1 MTKKH
6 EKSGEAI
13 DKINIQKQSAI
24 RLPKSKII
32 KNVFNMTIQEL
43 NKLAKE
49 FRQIDQLI
57 EMIPV
62 LKKMPVVEVAE
73 ILQQIDDTYLFTIL
87 DHFSLEQ
94 QGRIFSEFPMVKQLN
109 LFKSVSQ
116 KRFAQIFENMPSDNR
131 ADFFQH
137 LTQTEQAALLPFLS
151 KKTRED
157 VIALSSYPPET
168 AGGIMS
174 TDFATVKSDMTC
186 AEAIEKVR
194 SDAPSK
200 KTIYYVYV
208 VDDNQK
214 MLGFITL
221 KDLIMAE
228 PYTKVEDVLHKDFV
242 FAYVDEDR
250 EKVALKIEKYNL
262 VAIPILNREN
272 QLVGIVT
279 HDEAVDVI
287 RAEHSE
293 DMQKFMGIVQA
304 NEEFDYIG
312 TSTFKHFKKRVV
324 WIVSLAAVGII
335 SGIIIHSY
343 EKALEKLLILALYM
357 PMVADTGGNAGSQAA
372 TVVVRALALGQI
384 TVSDWF
390 KILWKEA
397 KVSLLLAIC
406 LGLLA
411 YGKVLFLS
419 WETEIPS
426 AYSLPL
432 IAFVI
437 SLALALQVVT
447 ATVIG
452 AGLPLLVKCFGGD
465 PAVAASPA
473 ITTVVDITG
482 LLIYFGM
489 ATLFF
494 SL

>member
-1 MTKKH
+1 M
-6 EKSGEAI
+6 
-13 DKINIQKQSAI
+13 N
-24 RLPKSKII
+24 
-32 KNVFNMTIQEL
+32 IQEL
-43 NKLAKE
+43 HKLAKE
-49 FRQIDQLI
+49 FQHIDQII
-57 EMIPV
+57 EMVPV
-62 LKKMPVVEVAE
+62 MKKMPVVEVAE
-73 ILQQIDDTYLFTIL
+73 ILQAIDETYLFNIL
-87 DHFSLEQ
+87 DRFSLEQ
-94 QGRIFSEFPMVKQLN
+94 QGLIFAEFPMVKQLD
-109 LFKSVSQ
+109 LFKTVSK
-116 KRFAQIFENMPSDNR
+116 KRFAQIFENMPSENR

-137 LTQTEQAALLPFLS
+137 LTQEEQSSLLPYLS
-151 KKTRED
+151 KNVRED
-157 VIALSSYPPET
+157 VIKLSAYPPET

-174 TDFATVKSDMTC
+174 TDFATVESQMTC

-194 SDAPSK
+194 RDAPSK
-200 KTIYYVYV
+200 KTVYYTYV
-208 VDDNQK
+208 VDSNQR
-214 MLGFITL
+214 LQGFITL

-228 PYTKVEDVLHKDFV
+228 PYTKVENALHRDFV
-242 FAYVDEDR
+242 FAFVDEDR
-250 EKVALKIEKYNL
+250 EKVAQLIERYDL

-279 HDEAVDVI
+279 HDEAIDVI

-304 NEEFDYIG
+304 NEEFDYLG

-335 SGIIIHSY
+335 SGIIIHRY
-343 EKALEKLLILALYM
+343 ENALEKLLILALYM

-384 TVSDWF
+384 RVRNWF
-390 KILWKEA
+390 TILWKEA
-397 KVSLLLAIC
+397 KISLLLAVC

-419 WETEIPS
+419 WETDIPS

-432 IAFVI
+432 IAFMI
-437 SLALALQVVT
+437 SLALTLQVVT

-452 AGLPLLVKCFGGD
+452 AGLPLLVKRFGGD

-482 LLIYFGM
+482 LLIYFGT
-489 ATLFF
+489 ATIFF

>member
-1 MTKKH
+1 MNTK
-6 EKSGEAI
+6 E
-13 DKINIQKQSAI
+13 
-24 RLPKSKII
+24 LP
-32 KNVFNMTIQEL
+32 
-43 NKLAKE
+43 KLAKE
-49 FRQIDQLI
+49 FQHIDQII
-57 EMIPV
+57 EMVPIM
-62 LKKMPVVEVAE
+62 KKMPVVEVAE
-73 ILQQIDDTYLFTIL
+73 ILEAIDETYLFNIL
-87 DHFSLEQ
+87 DRFSLEQ
-94 QGRIFSEFPMVKQLN
+94 QGLIFSEFPMVKQLN
-109 LFKSVSQ
+109 LFKTVSK
-116 KRFAQIFENMPSDNR
+116 KRFAQIFENMPSENR

-137 LTQTEQAALLPFLS
+137 LTQEEQSSLLPFLS
-151 KKTRED
+151 KNVRED
-157 VIALSSYPPET
+157 VIKLSAYPPET

-174 TDFATVKSDMTC
+174 TDFATVESQMTC

-194 SDAPSK
+194 RDAPSK
-200 KTIYYVYV
+200 KTVYYVYV
-208 VDDNQK
+208 VDSNQR
-214 MLGFITL
+214 LQGFITL

-228 PYTKVEDVLHKDFV
+228 PYTKVENALHRDFV
-242 FAYVDEDR
+242 FAFVDEDR
-250 EKVALKIEKYNL
+250 EKVAQLIERYDL

-279 HDEAVDVI
+279 HDEAIDVI

-304 NEEFDYIG
+304 NEEFDYLG

-335 SGIIIHSY
+335 SGIIIHRY
-343 EKALEKLLILALYM
+343 ENALEKLLILALYM

-384 TVSDWF
+384 TVRNWF

-397 KVSLLLAIC
+397 KISLLLAVC

-419 WETEIPS
+419 WETDIPS
-426 AYSLPL
+426 AYSLPV
-432 IAFVI
+432 IAFAI

-452 AGLPLLVKCFGGD
+452 AGLPLLVKRFGGD

-482 LLIYFGM
+482 LLIYFGT
-489 ATLFF
+489 ATIFF
-494 SL
+494 TL

>member
-1 MTKKH
+1 M
-6 EKSGEAI
+6 
-13 DKINIQKQSAI
+13 N
-24 RLPKSKII
+24 
-32 KNVFNMTIQEL
+32 IQEL
-43 NKLAKE
+43 HKLANE
-49 FRQIDQLI
+49 FQHIDQII
-57 EMIPV
+57 EMVPV
-62 LKKMPVVEVAE
+62 MKKMPVVEVAE
-73 ILQQIDDTYLFTIL
+73 ILHAIDETYLFNIL
-87 DHFSLEQ
+87 DRFSLEQ
-94 QGRIFSEFPMVKQLN
+94 QGLIFSEFPMVKQLN
-109 LFKSVSQ
+109 LFKTVSQ

-137 LTQTEQAALLPFLS
+137 LTQKEQSSLLPFLS
-151 KKTRED
+151 KKVKED
-157 VIALSSYPPET
+157 VIKLSAYPPET

-174 TDFATVKSDMTC
+174 TDFAIVESQMSC

-200 KTIYYVYV
+200 KTVYYIYV
-208 VDDNQK
+208 VDSNQR
-214 MLGFITL
+214 LQGFITL

-228 PYTKVEDVLHKDFV
+228 PYTKVENALHSDFV
-242 FAYVDEDR
+242 FAFVDEDR
-250 EKVALKIEKYNL
+250 EKVAQLIERYDL

-279 HDEAVDVI
+279 HDEAIDVI

-293 DMQKFMGIVQA
+293 DLQKFMGIAQA
-304 NEEFDYIG
+304 NEAFDYIG

-324 WIVSLAAVGII
+324 WVVSLAAVGII
-335 SGIIIHSY
+335 SGIIIHRY
-343 EKALEKLLILALYM
+343 ENALEKLLILALYM

-384 TVSDWF
+384 TVRNWF

-397 KVSLLLAIC
+397 KISLLLAVC

-419 WETEIPS
+419 WETNIPS
-426 AYSLPL
+426 GYSLPL
-432 IAFVI
+432 IAFAI

-452 AGLPLLVKCFGGD
+452 AGLPLLVKRFGGD

-482 LLIYFGM
+482 LLIYFGT
-489 ATLFF
+489 ATIFF

>member
-1 MTKKH
+1 MNTL
-6 EKSGEAI
+6 
-13 DKINIQKQSAI
+13 DVQ
-24 RLPKSKII
+24 
-32 KNVFNMTIQEL
+32 
-43 NKLAKE
+43 KLAKE
-49 FRQIDQLI
+49 FKHIDQII
-57 EMIPV
+57 ELVPVMQKIPV
-62 LKKMPVVEVAE
+62 IEVAAV
-73 ILQQIDDTYLFTIL
+73 LLSIDETYLLNVLDRFTM
-87 DHFSLEQ
+87 EK
-94 QGRIFSEFPMVKQLN
+94 QGLIVAEFPMVRQLN
-109 LFKSVSQ
+109 LFKNTSQ
-116 KRFAQIFENMPSDNR
+116 KRFAKLFENMPSDNR

-137 LTQTEQAALLPFLS
+137 LTQQEQSLLLPYLS
-151 KKTRED
+151 KKVRED
-157 VIALSSYPPET
+157 VIALSAYPPET
-168 AGGIMS
+168 AGGIMN
-174 TDFATVKSDMTC
+174 TDFATVQKNMRCD
-186 AEAIEKVR
+186 EAIEKVR

-208 VDDNQK
+208 VNAEQK
-214 MLGFITL
+214 LQGFITL

-228 PYTKVEDVLHKDFV
+228 PYQSVEQVLHTEFV
-242 FAYVDEDR
+242 FGYVDEDR
-250 EKVALKIEKYNL
+250 ESIAQKIEKYDL
-262 VAIPILNREN
+262 VALPILNRQN

-279 HDEAVDVI
+279 HDEAIDVI

-304 NEEFDYIG
+304 NEAFDYTG
-312 TSTFKHFKKRVV
+312 TSTWKHFKKRVIWV
-324 WIVSLAAVGII
+324 VSLAAVGII
-335 SGIIIHSY
+335 SGVIIHSY
-343 EKALEKLLILALYM
+343 ENALEKLLILALYM

-384 TVSDWF
+384 NVGNWL

-397 KVSLLLAIC
+397 RISLLLAIC

-419 WETEIPS
+419 WETEIPAS
-426 AYSLPL
+426 YSLQI
-432 IAFVI
+432 IAFMI
-437 SLALALQVVT
+437 SIALALQVIT

-452 AGLPLLVKCFGGD
+452 AGLPLLVKRFGGD

>member
-1 MTKKH
+1 M
-6 EKSGEAI
+6 
-13 DKINIQKQSAI
+13 N
-24 RLPKSKII
+24 
-32 KNVFNMTIQEL
+32 IQEL
-43 NKLAKE
+43 HKLAKE
-49 FRQIDQLI
+49 FQHIDQII
-57 EMIPV
+57 EMVPV
-62 LKKMPVVEVAE
+62 MKKMPVVEVAE
-73 ILQQIDDTYLFTIL
+73 ILQAIDETYLFNIL
-87 DHFSLEQ
+87 DRFTLEQ
-94 QGRIFSEFPMVKQLN
+94 QGLIFAEFPMVKQLD
-109 LFKSVSQ
+109 LFKTVSK
-116 KRFAQIFENMPSDNR
+116 KRFAQIFENMPSENR

-137 LTQTEQAALLPFLS
+137 LTQEEQSSLLPYLS
-151 KKTRED
+151 KNVRED
-157 VIALSSYPPET
+157 VIKLSAYPPET

-174 TDFATVKSDMTC
+174 TDFATVESQMTC

-200 KTIYYVYV
+200 KTVYYVYV
-208 VDDNQK
+208 VDSNQR
-214 MLGFITL
+214 LQGFITL

-228 PYTKVEDVLHKDFV
+228 PYTKVENALHRDFV
-242 FAYVDEDR
+242 FAFVDEDR
-250 EKVALKIEKYNL
+250 EKVAQLIERYDL

-279 HDEAVDVI
+279 HDEAIDVI

-304 NEEFDYIG
+304 NEEFDYLG

-335 SGIIIHSY
+335 SGIIIHRY
-343 EKALEKLLILALYM
+343 ENALEKLLILALYM

-384 TVSDWF
+384 TVGNWF

-397 KVSLLLAIC
+397 KISLLLAVC

-419 WETEIPS
+419 WETDIPS

-432 IAFVI
+432 IAFMI

-452 AGLPLLVKCFGGD
+452 AGLPLLVKRFGGD

-482 LLIYFGM
+482 LLIYFGT
-489 ATLFF
+489 AAIFF

>member
-1 MTKKH
+1 MNTL
-6 EKSGEAI
+6 
-13 DKINIQKQSAI
+13 DVQ
-24 RLPKSKII
+24 
-32 KNVFNMTIQEL
+32 
-43 NKLAKE
+43 KLAKE
-49 FRQIDQLI
+49 FQHIDQII
-57 EMIPV
+57 ELVPV
-62 LKKMPVVEVAE
+62 MQKMPVIEVAE
-73 ILQQIDDTYLFTIL
+73 ILQSIDETYLLNVLDRFTT
-87 DHFSLEQ
+87 EQ
-94 QGRIFSEFPMVKQLN
+94 QGLIVAEFPMVKQLN
-109 LFKSVSQ
+109 LFKVTSQ
-116 KRFAQIFENMPSDNR
+116 KRFAKIFENMPSDNR

-137 LTQTEQAALLPFLS
+137 LTQQEQSLLLPYLS
-151 KKTRED
+151 KKVRED
-157 VIALSSYPPET
+157 VIELSAYPPET

-174 TDFATVKSDMTC
+174 TDFATVQKNMRCD
-186 AEAIEKVR
+186 EAIEKVR

-208 VDDNQK
+208 VDVEQK
-214 MLGFITL
+214 LQGFITL

-228 PYTKVEDVLHKDFV
+228 PYQSVEQVLHTDFV
-242 FAYVDEDR
+242 FAYVNDDR
-250 EKVALKIEKYNL
+250 EKVAQLIEKYDL
-262 VAIPILNREN
+262 VAIPILNKEN

-279 HDEAVDVI
+279 HDEAIDVI

-293 DMQKFMGIVQA
+293 DMQKFMGIAQA
-304 NEEFDYIG
+304 NEAFDYMG
-312 TSTFKHFKKRVV
+312 TSTWKHFKKRVV

-335 SGIIIHSY
+335 SGVIIHSY
-343 EKALEKLLILALYM
+343 ENALEKLLILALYM
-357 PMVADTGGNAGSQAA
+357 PMVADTGGNSGSQAA

-384 TVSDWF
+384 TVRNWF

-397 KVSLLLAIC
+397 KISLLLAVC

-419 WETEIPS
+419 WETDIPS

-432 IAFVI
+432 IAFMI
-437 SLALALQVVT
+437 SLALALQVIT

-452 AGLPLLVKCFGGD
+452 AGLPLLVKRFGGD

>member
-1 MTKKH
+1 MNA
-6 EKSGEAI
+6 S
-13 DKINIQKQSAI
+13 DLQ
-24 RLPKSKII
+24 
-32 KNVFNMTIQEL
+32 
-43 NKLAKE
+43 KLARDFKH
-49 FRQIDQLI
+49 IDQII
-57 EMIPV
+57 ELVPV
-62 LKKMPVVEVAE
+62 MQKMPVIEVAE
-73 ILQQIDDTYLFTIL
+73 ILQSIDETYLLNLL
-87 DHFSLEQ
+87 DRFNIEQ
-94 QGRIFSEFPMVKQLN
+94 QGLIIAEFPMARQLN
-109 LFKSVSQ
+109 LFKGSSQ
-116 KRFAQIFENMPSDNR
+116 KRFAKLFENMPSDNR

-137 LTQTEQAALLPFLS
+137 LTQQEQSLLLPYLS
-151 KKTRED
+151 KIIRED
-157 VIALSSYPPET
+157 VIKLSAYPPET

-174 TDFATVKSDMTC
+174 TDFATVQKNMRCD
-186 AEAIEKVR
+186 EAIQKVR

-208 VDDNQK
+208 VDAEQK
-214 MLGFITL
+214 LQGFITL

-228 PYTKVEDVLHKDFV
+228 PYQSVEQVLHTDYV

-250 EKVALKIEKYNL
+250 EKVAIQIEKYDL
-262 VAIPILNREN
+262 VAIPILNKEN

-279 HDEAVDVI
+279 HDEAIDVI

-293 DMQKFMGIVQA
+293 DMQKFMGIAQA
-304 NEEFDYIG
+304 NEAFDYLG
-312 TSTFKHFKKRVV
+312 TSTMKHFKKRVV

-335 SGIIIHSY
+335 SGVIIHSY
-343 EKALEKLLILALYM
+343 ENALEKLLILALYM
-357 PMVADTGGNAGSQAA
+357 PMVADTGGNSGSQAA

-384 TVSDWF
+384 TIANWL

-397 KVSLLLAIC
+397 RISLLLAVC

-419 WETEIPS
+419 WETDIPS

-432 IAFVI
+432 IALMI
-437 SLALALQVVT
+437 SSALALQVIT
-447 ATVIG
+447 ATLIG
-452 AGLPLLVKCFGGD
+452 AGLPLLVKRFGGD

>member
-1 MTKKH
+1 MNKF
-6 EKSGEAI
+6 
-13 DKINIQKQSAI
+13 NIQ
-24 RLPKSKII
+24 
-32 KNVFNMTIQEL
+32 N
-43 NKLAKE
+43 LAKE
-49 FRQIDQLI
+49 FQHIDQII
-57 EMIPV
+57 EWVPMMQ
-62 LKKMPVVEVAE
+62 KMPVIEVAE
-73 ILQQIDDTYLFTIL
+73 ILQSIEETYLLNVLDRFTA
-87 DHFSLEQ
+87 EQ
-94 QGRIFSEFPMVKQLN
+94 QGLIVAEFPMVKQLN
-109 LFKSVSQ
+109 LFKCTSP
-116 KRFAQIFENMPSDNR
+116 KRFAKIFEHMPSDNR

-137 LTQTEQAALLPFLS
+137 LTQQEQSLLLPYLS
-151 KKTRED
+151 KKVRED
-157 VIALSSYPPET
+157 VIALSAYPPET

-174 TDFATVKSDMTC
+174 TDFATVQKNMRCD
-186 AEAIEKVR
+186 EAIEKVR

-208 VDDNQK
+208 VDAEQK
-214 MLGFITL
+214 LQGFVTL

-228 PYTKVEDVLHKDFV
+228 PYQLVDQILHTEFV
-242 FAYVDEDR
+242 FAYVDDDR
-250 EKVALKIEKYNL
+250 EAVAQKIEKYDL
-262 VAIPILNREN
+262 VAIPILNRKN

-279 HDEAVDVI
+279 HDEAIDVI

-312 TSTFKHFKKRVV
+312 TSTWKHFKKRVV
-324 WIVSLAAVGII
+324 WVVSLAAIGII
-335 SGIIIHSY
+335 SGIIVHRY
-343 EKALEKLLILALYM
+343 ENALEKLLILALYM

-384 TVSDWF
+384 TVRNWL

-397 KVSLLLAIC
+397 KISFLLAIC

-432 IAFVI
+432 IAFMI
-437 SLALALQVVT
+437 SLALALQVIT

-452 AGLPLLVKCFGGD
+452 AGLPLLVRRFGGD

>member
-1 MTKKH
+1 M
-6 EKSGEAI
+6 
-13 DKINIQKQSAI
+13 N
-24 RLPKSKII
+24 
-32 KNVFNMTIQEL
+32 IQEL

-49 FRQIDQLI
+49 FQHIDQLI
-57 EMIPV
+57 EMVPAM
-62 LKKMPVVEVAE
+62 KKMPVVEVSE
-73 ILQQIDDTYLFTIL
+73 ILLAIDETYLFTIL
-87 DHFSLEQ
+87 DRFSLEQ
-94 QGRIFSEFPMVKQLN
+94 QGKLFSEFPMVKQLN

-116 KRFAQIFENMPSDNR
+116 KRFAQIFVHMPSDNR

-137 LTQTEQAALLPFLS
+137 LTQKEQFSLLPFLS
-151 KKTRED
+151 KNVRED
-157 VIALSSYPPET
+157 VIKLSAYPPET

-174 TDFATVKSDMTC
+174 TDFATVLSEMTC

-208 VDDNQK
+208 TDKNQQ
-214 MLGFITL
+214 LQGFITL

-228 PYTKVEDVLHKDFV
+228 PFVRVENALHKDFV
-242 FAYVDEDR
+242 YAYVDEDR
-250 EKVALKIEKYNL
+250 EKVALQIEKYDL

-279 HDEAVDVI
+279 HDEAIDVI

-293 DMQKFMGIVQA
+293 DMQKFMGIAQA
-304 NEEFDYIG
+304 NEAFDYMG
-312 TSTFKHFKKRVV
+312 TGTFKHFQKRVV

-335 SGIIIHSY
+335 SGVIIHSY
-343 EKALEKLLILALYM
+343 ENALEKLLILALYM
-357 PMVADTGGNAGSQAA
+357 PMVADTGGNSGSQAA

-384 TVSDWF
+384 TIRNWF
-390 KILWKEA
+390 VILWKEA
-397 KVSLLLAIC
+397 KVSLLLAVC

-419 WETEIPS
+419 WETDIPS

-432 IAFVI
+432 IALMI

-452 AGLPLLVKCFGGD
+452 AGLPLLVKRFGGD

-489 ATLFF
+489 AT
-494 SL
+494 

>member
-1 MTKKH
+1 MNIH
-6 EKSGEAI
+6 E
-13 DKINIQKQSAI
+13 
-24 RLPKSKII
+24 LH
-32 KNVFNMTIQEL
+32 
-43 NKLAKE
+43 KLAKE
-49 FRQIDQLI
+49 FQHIDQII

-62 LKKMPVVEVAE
+62 MKKMPVVEVAE
-73 ILQQIDDTYLFTIL
+73 ILLAIDETYLFNIL
-87 DHFSLEQ
+87 DRFSLEQ
-94 QGRIFSEFPMVKQLN
+94 QGLIFSDFPMVKQLD
-109 LFKSVSQ
+109 LFKTVSK

-137 LTQTEQAALLPFLS
+137 LTQKEQSSLLPFLS
-151 KKTRED
+151 KTVRED
-157 VIALSSYPPET
+157 VIKLSAYPPET

-174 TDFATVKSDMTC
+174 TDFATVESQMTC

-194 SDAPSK
+194 RDAPSK
-200 KTIYYVYV
+200 KTVYYIYV
-208 VDDNQK
+208 VDSNQR
-214 MLGFITL
+214 LQGFITL

-228 PYTKVEDVLHKDFV
+228 SYTKVENALHKDFV

-250 EKVALKIEKYNL
+250 EKVAQLIERYDL

-279 HDEAVDVI
+279 HDEAIDVI

-304 NEEFDYIG
+304 NEEFDYLG

-335 SGIIIHSY
+335 SGIIIHRY
-343 EKALEKLLILALYM
+343 ENALEKLLILALYM

-384 TVSDWF
+384 TVLNWF

-397 KVSLLLAIC
+397 KISLLLAVC

-419 WETEIPS
+419 WETDIPS

-432 IAFVI
+432 IAFMI

-452 AGLPLLVKCFGGD
+452 AGLPLLVKRFGGD

-482 LLIYFGM
+482 LLIYFGT
-489 ATLFF
+489 AAIFF

>member
-1 MTKKH
+1 MNTK
-6 EKSGEAI
+6 E
-13 DKINIQKQSAI
+13 
-24 RLPKSKII
+24 LP
-32 KNVFNMTIQEL
+32 
-43 NKLAKE
+43 KLAKE
-49 FRQIDQLI
+49 FQHIDQI
-57 EMIPV
+57 VEMVPV
-62 LKKMPVVEVAE
+62 MKKMPVVEVAE
-73 ILQQIDDTYLFTIL
+73 ILEAIDETYLFNIL
-87 DHFSLEQ
+87 DCFTLEQ
-94 QGRIFSEFPMVKQLN
+94 QALIFSEFPMVKQLN
-109 LFKSVSQ
+109 LFKTVSK
-116 KRFAQIFENMPSDNR
+116 KRFAQIFENMPSENR

-137 LTQTEQAALLPFLS
+137 LTQEEQSSLLPYLS
-151 KKTRED
+151 KKVRED
-157 VIALSSYPPET
+157 VIKLSAYPPET

-174 TDFATVKSDMTC
+174 TDFATVESQMTC

-194 SDAPSK
+194 RDAPSK
-200 KTIYYVYV
+200 KTVYYVYV
-208 VDDNQK
+208 VDSNQR
-214 MLGFITL
+214 LQGFITL

-228 PYTKVEDVLHKDFV
+228 PYTKVENALHRDFV
-242 FAYVDEDR
+242 FAFVDEDR
-250 EKVALKIEKYNL
+250 EKVAQLIERYDL

-279 HDEAVDVI
+279 HDEAIDVI

-304 NEEFDYIG
+304 NEEFDYLG

-335 SGIIIHSY
+335 SGIIIHRY
-343 EKALEKLLILALYM
+343 ENALEKLLILALYM

-384 TVSDWF
+384 TVLNWF

-397 KVSLLLAIC
+397 KISLLLAVC

-419 WETEIPS
+419 WETDIPS
-426 AYSLPL
+426 DYSLPV
-432 IAFVI
+432 IAFMI
-437 SLALALQVVT
+437 SLALALQVVS

-452 AGLPLLVKCFGGD
+452 AGLPLLVKRFGGD

-482 LLIYFGM
+482 LLIYFGT
-489 ATLFF
+489 ATIFF

>member
-1 MTKKH
+1 M
-6 EKSGEAI
+6 
-13 DKINIQKQSAI
+13 N
-24 RLPKSKII
+24 
-32 KNVFNMTIQEL
+32 IQEL
-43 NKLAKE
+43 HKLAKE
-49 FRQIDQLI
+49 FQHIDQII
-57 EMIPV
+57 EMVPV
-62 LKKMPVVEVAE
+62 MKKMPVVEVGE
-73 ILQQIDDTYLFTIL
+73 ILQAIDETYLFNIL
-87 DHFSLEQ
+87 DRFSLEQ
-94 QGRIFSEFPMVKQLN
+94 QGLIFSEFPMVKQLD
-109 LFKSVSQ
+109 LFKTVSK
-116 KRFAQIFENMPSDNR
+116 KRFAQIFENMPSENR

-137 LTQTEQAALLPFLS
+137 LTQEEQSSLLPFLS
-151 KKTRED
+151 KKVRED
-157 VIALSSYPPET
+157 VIKLSAYPPET

-174 TDFATVKSDMTC
+174 TDFATVESQMTC

-194 SDAPSK
+194 RDAPSK
-200 KTIYYVYV
+200 KTVYYAYV
-208 VDDNQK
+208 VDSNQR
-214 MLGFITL
+214 LQGFITL

-228 PYTKVEDVLHKDFV
+228 PYTKVENALHRDFV
-242 FAYVDEDR
+242 FAFVDEDR
-250 EKVALKIEKYNL
+250 EKVAQLIERYDL

-279 HDEAVDVI
+279 HDEAIDVI
-287 RAEHSE
+287 RAEYSE

-304 NEEFDYIG
+304 NEEFDYLG

-335 SGIIIHSY
+335 SGIIIHRY
-343 EKALEKLLILALYM
+343 ENALEKLLILALYM

-384 TVSDWF
+384 TVRNWF

-397 KVSLLLAIC
+397 KISLLLAVC

-419 WETEIPS
+419 WETDIPS
-426 AYSLPL
+426 AYSLTV
-432 IAFVI
+432 IAFAI

-452 AGLPLLVKCFGGD
+452 AGLPLLVKRFGGD

-482 LLIYFGM
+482 LLIYFGT
-489 ATLFF
+489 ATIFF

>member
-1 MTKKH
+1 MN
-6 EKSGEAI
+6 AL
-13 DKINIQKQSAI
+13 DIQ
-24 RLPKSKII
+24 
-32 KNVFNMTIQEL
+32 
-43 NKLAKE
+43 KLAKD
-49 FRQIDQLI
+49 FQQIDQLI
-57 EMIPV
+57 ELVPV
-62 LKKMPVVEVAE
+62 MQKMPVIEVAE
-73 ILQQIDDTYLFTIL
+73 ILQSIDETYLLNVL
-87 DHFSLEQ
+87 DRFSTEQ
-94 QGRIFSEFPMVKQLN
+94 QGLIVAEFPMVKQLN
-109 LFKSVSQ
+109 LFKGTSQ
-116 KRFAQIFENMPSDNR
+116 KRFAKLFENMPSDNR

-137 LTQTEQAALLPFLS
+137 LTQQEQSLLLPYLS
-151 KKTRED
+151 KKVRED
-157 VIALSSYPPET
+157 VIELSAYPPET
-168 AGGIMS
+168 AGGIMN
-174 TDFATVKSDMTC
+174 TDFATVQKNIRCD
-186 AEAIEKVR
+186 EAIEKVR
-194 SDAPSK
+194 IDAPSK

-208 VDDNQK
+208 VDAEQK
-214 MLGFITL
+214 LQGFITL

-228 PYTKVEDVLHKDFV
+228 PYQSVEQALHKDYV
-242 FAYVDEDR
+242 YAYVDEDR
-250 EKVALKIEKYNL
+250 EKVAQQIEKYDL

-279 HDEAVDVI
+279 HDDAIDVI

-293 DMQKFMGIVQA
+293 DMQKFMGIAQA
-304 NEEFDYIG
+304 NEAFDYMG
-312 TSTFKHFKKRVV
+312 TSTLKHFKKRVV

-335 SGIIIHSY
+335 SGVIIHSY
-343 EKALEKLLILALYM
+343 ENALEKLLILALYM
-357 PMVADTGGNAGSQAA
+357 PMVADTGGNSGSQAA

-384 TVSDWF
+384 TIANWF

-397 KVSLLLAIC
+397 KISLLLAVC

-419 WETEIPS
+419 WETDIPS
-426 AYSLPL
+426 AFSLPL

-437 SLALALQVVT
+437 SLALALQVIT

-452 AGLPLLVKCFGGD
+452 AGLPLLVKRFGGD